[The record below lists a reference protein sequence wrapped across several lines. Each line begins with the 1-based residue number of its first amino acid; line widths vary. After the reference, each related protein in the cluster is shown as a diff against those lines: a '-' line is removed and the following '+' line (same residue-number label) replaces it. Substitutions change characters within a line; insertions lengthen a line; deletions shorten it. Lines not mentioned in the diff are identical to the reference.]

1 LLYGTRGE
9 RIRCDDEIDVKTDQ
23 FTRQSRKPFDLQA
36 RRSDLYEHVLT
47 IDIAVFA

>member
-23 FTRQSRKPFDLQA
+23 FARESRESLDL
-36 RRSDLYEHVLT
+36 RVGGSNLYENVLT